1 MQREGEGGSKEA
13 VVEVTVKKTNRRKEV
28 EEDTPPPLDVGEHPR
43 SQSSFELG
51 HPADINP
58 LRLEFQA
65 NEGTAALPTEPA
77 AKKEQHPPH
86 SKRPKKK
93 KAPGG
98 AGAAAAARKEVQYPV
113 SGMVYRAPRPTSAM
127 SSGNN
132 SFTSILT
139 AEERP
144 PVDQN

>member
-13 VVEVTVKKTNRRKEV
+13 AVEVTVKKTNRRKEV

-113 SGMVYRAPRPTSAM
+113 SGMYRAPRPTSAM